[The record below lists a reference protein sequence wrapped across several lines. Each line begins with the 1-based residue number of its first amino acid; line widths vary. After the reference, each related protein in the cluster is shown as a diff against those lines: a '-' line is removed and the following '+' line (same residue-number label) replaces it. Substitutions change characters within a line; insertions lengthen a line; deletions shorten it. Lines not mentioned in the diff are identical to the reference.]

1 MVWLLRRCMNCGR
14 YTLKKDKCPYCSG
27 DVKIPH
33 PPKTSIYDRYRE
45 YRRRIRE
52 VAETSSN
59 MG

>member
-52 VAETSSN
+52 IAETSSN